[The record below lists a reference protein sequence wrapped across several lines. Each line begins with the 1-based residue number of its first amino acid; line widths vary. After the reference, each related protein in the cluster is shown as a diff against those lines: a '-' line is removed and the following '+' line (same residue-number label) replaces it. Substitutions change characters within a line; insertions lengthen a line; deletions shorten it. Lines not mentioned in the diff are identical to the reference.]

1 MIGISG
7 VIGYLVTPFLKDEV
21 NELVLRRMVNDLI
34 SSGVH
39 GLAPLP
45 LGSTGESAYLE
56 DGEWESVARITI
68 QKCRG

>member
-39 GLAPLP
+39 GLAPL
-45 LGSTGESAYLE
+45 GSTGESAYLE